1 MNVAARVIVSELR
14 HQYLIAFE
22 ASTEPGWHPIEVK
35 VKEGRATVR
44 ARRGYAV
51 GS

>member
-1 MNVAARVIVSELR
+1 MSVVAREIISEFR

-22 ASTEPGWHPIEVK
+22 ASSESGWHPIEVK